1 MGSTLLAWVVGSA
14 AGVLVMSL
22 PERGDRVFSL
32 SAAHGPSVVDLIGVG
47 LLVAAWLPVV
57 ALLWSG
63 RGCLRSRAGLGA
75 GTLAAVGLGVLWVS
89 IAGDTGREWLVGV
102 ALLVLGQLVAVRVIE
117 AGAAR

>member
-47 LLVAAWLPVV
+47 LL
-57 ALLWSG
+57 
-63 RGCLRSRAGLGA
+63 
-75 GTLAAVGLGVLWVS
+75 AAVGLGVLWVS